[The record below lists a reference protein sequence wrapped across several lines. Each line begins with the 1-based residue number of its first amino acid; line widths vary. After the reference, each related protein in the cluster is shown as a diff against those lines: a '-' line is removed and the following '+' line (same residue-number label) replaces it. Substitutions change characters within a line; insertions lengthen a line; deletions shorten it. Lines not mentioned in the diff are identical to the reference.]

1 MRVKK
6 AVAVAICSLLFASI
20 YAQNDSMYDIGV
32 ADYETFQAKL
42 QDGDKSSAYLKL
54 AECTNIFMDIVKMG
68 TPSSPAYEGSRN
80 NLRQLHPHLENAAY
94 YFTRMQDPKR
104 ALAFTFLYLEIPKL
118 ETFNGETFATDR
130 NYPNL
135 VYYAASESYNSG
147 NFDKAVE
154 YLNEYISTNDSIRRR
169 DAMLYLM
176 SACHLTHEES
186 LRVQILYQAL
196 REYPDYYPFLVMAI
210 QEAYNGG
217 DYVKAQSYLDKALAQ
232 KPNEIDLL
240 NVQGKIHEQFNDYE
254 KAIKI
259 YEKMNAVKPDVL
271 EINEHLSLCYYNL
284 GVMNFNLAMH
294 ATKDSE
300 IKLYKNVAESYFNRA
315 VPLLRKV
322 VSSEEKPIKYLIAL
336 ASSYSCLQNKAGFD
350 EINQRLIALGHS
362 TVGQDDVAVV
372 INAEE
377 KKVKQ
382 ETFAQYVERETIPR
396 YKDWYRQ
403 GQFEENNQY
412 KKRTDDEG
420 CREKMK
426 SLLKEAE
433 ADYLSLYGK
442 ITDKKDFSLNQPY
455 NVGANTFMIESNMW
469 GNFSLQVPNKK
480 KQAEVFRDKWNDVK
494 VASPEYSVNSEG
506 RLILSSMTFAL
517 PDNHEYVYVNDD
529 HTIYRPVLP
538 VTRDV
543 PDEPKIVVPTSS
555 DVDRNIPSSRN
566 INEKMFAVIISN
578 EDYKYVEDVPFA
590 NNDGAIFR
598 EYCIKALGVKE
609 DHIKTLYN
617 ASKNEMAHE
626 IGWLKNVIK
635 SHPNSSAIVYYAG
648 HGVPDPADK
657 AAYMLPVDGFASDVA
672 STGYSMDQMYKE
684 LGNMPADKIFVFIDA
699 CFSGAKRDGGMI
711 EKARSVA
718 LETKKPKIQG
728 NVIVLSAAQGTQT
741 AHQDNNQHHGIFTY
755 YLLKKLQSSRGNA
768 TIGDI
773 GNYVTAEVSR
783 ATSIKNIEQHPSLS
797 YSDGILSGWENWKL
811 K

>member
-1 MRVKK
+1 MKVKK
-6 AVAVAICSLLFASI
+6 AVAAAICSVLFASM
-20 YAQNDSMYDIGV
+20 YAQNDSIYNIGV
-32 ADYETFQAKL
+32 ADFETFQTKL
-42 QDGDKSSAYLKL
+42 QIGDKDSAYLKL

-68 TPSSPAYEGSRN
+68 TPSSPAYEGSRI
-80 NLRQLHPHLENAAY
+80 NLRQVHPHLENAAY
-94 YFTRMQDPKR
+94 YFTRMQDSKK

-118 ETFNGETFATDR
+118 ETFTGETFATDR

-154 YLNEYISTNDSIRRR
+154 YLNEYINTNDSIRRR

-196 REYPDYYPFLVMAI
+196 REYPDYYPFIVMAM

-217 DYVKAQSYLDKALAQ
+217 DYVMAQSYLDKALAQ
-232 KPNEIDLL
+232 KPNEIELL
-240 NVQGKIHEQFNDYE
+240 NVQGKIYEQFNDYE

-259 YEKMNAVKPDVL
+259 YEKLNAIKSDVL

-294 ATKDSE
+294 ATKDNDV
-300 IKLYKNVAESYFNRA
+300 KLYKDVAESYFNRA

-322 VSSEEKPIKYLIAL
+322 VDFEKKPVKYLIAL

-350 EINQRLIALGHS
+350 EINNRLIALGHS
-362 TVGQDDVAVV
+362 TVGQDETAVV
-372 INAEE
+372 INSEE

-382 ETFAQYVERETIPR
+382 ETFAQYVERETISR

-403 GQFEENNQY
+403 GQFEEDIQY

-420 CREKMK
+420 CREKMR
-426 SLLKEAE
+426 SLLEEAE
-433 ADYLSLYGK
+433 TYYLSLYGK
-442 ITDKKDFSLNQPY
+442 ITDKKDFSLTQPY
-455 NVGANTFMIESNMW
+455 NVSAKTFTIESDMW
-469 GNFSLQVPNKK
+469 GDFSLQVPNTK
-480 KQAEVFRDKWNDVK
+480 KQAEAFRDKWDDVK
-494 VASPEYSVNSEG
+494 VSSPAYSVNSEG
-506 RLILSSMTFAL
+506 RLILSTMTFAL
-517 PDNHEYVYVNDD
+517 PGNREYVYVNDD
-529 HTIYRPVLP
+529 RTIYRPILSAVKN
-538 VTRDV
+538 DV
-543 PDEPKIVVPTSS
+543 AKKIIVPTSS
-555 DVDRNIPSSRN
+555 DVDRNIPSSRD
-566 INEKMFAVIISN
+566 INNNMFAVIISN
-578 EDYKYVEDVPFA
+578 EDYKYVDDVSFA

-598 EYCIKALGVKE
+598 EYCTKALGVPE
-609 DHIKTLYN
+609 AHIKTLYN

-626 IGWLKNVIK
+626 IGWLKNVIT

-672 STGYSMDQMYKE
+672 ATGYSMEKMYKE
-684 LGNMPADKIFVFIDA
+684 LGEMPADKVFVFIDA

-711 EKARSVA
+711 ERARGVA
-718 LETKKPKIQG
+718 LEVKKPKIQG
-728 NVIVLSAAQGTQT
+728 NVVVLSAAQGTQT

-755 YLLKKLQSSRGNA
+755 YLLKKLQTSRGNA

-773 GNYVTAEVSR
+773 SDYVTAEVSR

-797 YSDGILSGWENWKL
+797 HSDGILSGWENWKL